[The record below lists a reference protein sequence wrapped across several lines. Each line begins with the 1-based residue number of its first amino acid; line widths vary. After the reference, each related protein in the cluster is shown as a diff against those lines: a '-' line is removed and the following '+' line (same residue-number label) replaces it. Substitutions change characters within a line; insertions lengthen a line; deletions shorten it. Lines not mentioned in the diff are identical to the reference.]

1 MITLPE
7 KSIPLK
13 KFSDYTF
20 MIYGPRHVGKTTL
33 FSEFEDPFFFMWEPG
48 GKALAI
54 KQMNVPTWEV
64 GLDIL
69 QSLKA
74 KKGYCKTVI
83 FDTGYMAYE
92 RCFAYTCKKFGVI
105 DPKDKS
111 FGTVWKFIEKEFRE
125 FQYQIL
131 DLGVSFGVTAHSEVK
146 EVKERNGT
154 SYDKLQTQL
163 SSQAQRLYKG
173 MIDVTG
179 YYNKLKDG
187 SRVLTIQDDSF
198 IEAAGN
204 RAEGH
209 FLYQNTNQ
217 PIANIPMGK
226 NKKEAYQNLLKAFN
240 NTLDDSN
247 VAARSTAKVKRI

>member
-7 KSIPLK
+7 KSMPMS
-13 KFSDYTF
+13 KFSDYDF

-33 FSEFEDPFFFMWEPG
+33 FSEFEDPFFMMWEPG

-54 KQMNVPTWEV
+54 KQLAIPSWEV
-64 GLDIL
+64 ALDVL
-69 QSLKA
+69 QSLKS
-74 KKGYCKTVI
+74 KKGYCKTVVM
-83 FDTGYMAYE
+83 DTGYMAYE
-92 RCFAYTCKKFGVI
+92 RCFEWTLKKFGVI
-105 DPKDKS
+105 SPQDKS

-125 FQYQIL
+125 FHFKIK
-131 DLGVSFGVTAHSEVK
+131 DIGMSLGITAHSEVK
-146 EVKERNGT
+146 EVKEKSGV

-173 MIDVTG
+173 IIDVTG
-179 YYNKLKDG
+179 YYNKSKDG
-187 SRVLTIQDDSF
+187 TRVLTIQDDSF

-209 FLYQNTNQ
+209 FLYKDTHL
-217 PIANIPMGK
+217 PIAEIPMGK

-240 NTLDDSN
+240 NQLESGTKS
-247 VAARSTAKVKRI
+247 AKVARK